1 MKDKKPGKTP
11 SPESVPDKKAPRS
24 GSRKS
29 GRKTSPDPNTGSIR
43 TDSTAGRRT
52 GRRGDALDDSDELV
66 PIDDAVDFDL
76 IRRQQR
82 LKAKTHTR
90 RQMEKVWD
98 QIQASLRTDA
108 SRMKWTDNR

>member
-11 SPESVPDKKAPRS
+11 SGESAPDKKAPRS
-24 GSRKS
+24 GSRKT

-43 TDSTAGRRT
+43 TDSTGVRKT
-52 GRRGDALDDSDELV
+52 GRRGDGVEDDETPE

-76 IRRQQR
+76 KRRQQR

-90 RQMEKVWD
+90 RVMEKVWAE
-98 QIQASLRTDA
+98 IQASLRTDA
-108 SRMKWTDNR
+108 TRMKWDNR